1 MTATTTRNSGQ
12 DGSHEP
18 YNVLLIGN
26 NPMTLGS
33 IYKKLMGLKDKRLI
47 IDFCFDC
54 QKSIMRALRFRP
66 NIIFLDDNINKKLI
80 RKFIDRINRNKRTK
94 DIPIALL
101 KSSNYNEVV
110 TSGVQD
116 YLLKENITSER
127 LYHTMRNA
135 GKFKRTARLL
145 KIASRRRKRQFNYLL
160 RSVKRYF
167 S

>member
-1 MTATTTRNSGQ
+1 MTATTTSNGG
-12 DGSHEP
+12 DNKVDEP
-18 YNVLLIGN
+18 YNVLLVGN

-33 IYKKLMGLKDKRLI
+33 VYRKLMSLNDKKLI

-54 QKSIMRALRFRP
+54 KKSIMRTLRFRP

-80 RKFIDRINRNKRTK
+80 RKFIDRINRNNRTK
-94 DIPIALL
+94 HIPITLL

-127 LYHTMRNA
+127 LYHTIRNA
-135 GKFKRTARLL
+135 GRFKRTARIL
-145 KIASRRRKRQFNYLL
+145 KIAGRRRKRQLKDWISSL
-160 RSVKRYF
+160 KRIF